1 MEELPITIEDSASP
15 EDIAVVHKG
24 LDEYNTSCA
33 GEANYGPLRIF
44 VRDEKGAIVGGLLGE
59 HFYGWLHVDILWVD
73 EQVRGNDYGSKLMAA
88 AEAEALR
95 RGCRHCLL
103 DTFSFQALP
112 FYEKLG
118 YETFGVLD
126 DYPGEHERIFLR
138 KTLSPG

>member
-15 EDIAVVHKG
+15 EDIAAVHEG
-24 LDEYNTSCA
+24 LYEYNISMA
-33 GEANYGPLRIF
+33 GDAQFRLLRIF
-44 VRDEKGAIVGGLLGE
+44 VRDDDGNIVGGLLGE
-59 HFYGWLHVDILWVD
+59 SFWGWLHIDILWVD
-73 EQVRGNDYGSKLMAA
+73 ERLRGEGYGARLIAA

-95 RGCRHCLL
+95 RGCKHCLL
-103 DTFSFQALP
+103 DTFSFQARP

-118 YETFGVLD
+118 YQVFGVLD